1 MGPWATCGHQIYPI
15 MQSWYFLQH
24 GGVYRTQMRRIMLR
38 IYLPHLNYFQR
49 GSRPVCQ
56 VRHYNL
62 FVTRI
67 RSLTD
72 GHKLSSTATS
82 SSSCGGFLLKNTV
95 TSLIP
100 FIQARTLHAFRQLHG
115 HFLEMLEDLQ
125 KKKRVKSKQDQ
136 LASSFNIVRQ
146 IQKETD
152 PDELLEIYNALKNET
167 NVDHENLAVLS
178 AQVALFS
185 RFAFLAARQDGYR
198 LASDDRVVTA
208 TGYLANYCW
217 LHVTSRRPCWWSR
230 TKAFLSSGN

>member
-1 MGPWATCGHQIYPI
+1 MGPWVTCGHQIYPI

-115 HFLEMLEDLQ
+115 HFAGDIGRSTEE
-125 KKKRVKSKQDQ
+125 KESE
-136 LASSFNIVRQ
+136 
-146 IQKETD
+146 IQARSAREFFQHCATNTD
-152 PDELLEIYNALKNET
+152 GN
-167 NVDHENLAVLS
+167 
-178 AQVALFS
+178 
-185 RFAFLAARQDGYR
+185 
-198 LASDDRVVTA
+198 
-208 TGYLANYCW
+208 
-217 LHVTSRRPCWWSR
+217 RPR
-230 TKAFLSSGN
+230 